1 MKLMRRTLVALH
13 WNYQLNQ
20 LKVKAKE
27 GDRRKG
33 HEVRH
38 FEKHQGK
45 EGQVMGEVIE
55 LTRKAKRGRK
65 AASRTPKDRA
75 SKRKVVKT
83 EDWSESDIGLHR
95 QLLQKLIV
103 DEEFGQARI
112 VAKHLTDLQPDDA
125 IAWHLQGVALLRLS
139 DPDSA
144 EACLLKS
151 IEIAGDADEW
161 DCCQMSG
168 VKFLR
173 GELEAAID
181 WCRRAVE
188 MEPDKLSFQW
198 KLMKLCRAGER
209 LDDAVAVGREA
220 LRRAT
225 EADDEIKT
233 RGMLANLH
241 LCMSAFDEAEE
252 QLSAALKLYPG
263 NPQLWLTLGRCFSRQ
278 NRQEEAL
285 TAFRHAAEIESQDAV
300 ILYNIGDAY
309 LGLGRPE
316 EALEP
321 LLRAVRLD
329 PDYRLAH
336 YDLSLAFFELKRYPE
351 AEAESRAALRD
362 DPEMAVQ
369 GSNLGLG
376 ATGNLGITLLD
387 QGRMEE
393 AEACFRRN
401 LDQVA
406 PTYFNLGLTMFR
418 MKRFNEALVNFL
430 RALELSK
437 DDPECYNLIVQT
449 YEVMGEAVE
458 AEQSLRRAIEIDPN
472 YAMGHYDLGVIL
484 AKREGRGKEAYAAFE
499 RALKID
505 PNLAPAYYGIACLN
519 ALSKKTGPAL
529 SFLEKALRKGFR
541 EIALIEK
548 DPEWDGLR
556 KNTRFVRLLEEYRE
570 LEGTGTGS
578 KISGSRV
585 SRYRQQRSGGQ

>member
-1 MKLMRRTLVALH
+1 
-13 WNYQLNQ
+13 
-20 LKVKAKE
+20 
-27 GDRRKG
+27 
-33 HEVRH
+33 
-38 FEKHQGK
+38 
-45 EGQVMGEVIE
+45 MGEVIE
-55 LTRKAKRGRK
+55 LTRKAKRGGK
-65 AASRTPKDRA
+65 AASGGI
-75 SKRKVVKT
+75 SKRKAVKT
-83 EDWSESDIGLHR
+83 GDWSEGDIGLHR
-95 QLLQKLIV
+95 QLLRKLMA

-112 VAKHLTDLQPDDA
+112 VAKYLTDLQPDDA
-125 IAWHLQGVALLRLS
+125 IAWHLQGVAFLRLS

-151 IEIAGDADEW
+151 IEIEGAADEW

-173 GELEAAID
+173 GELAEAID

-188 MEPDKLSFQW
+188 MAPDQLSFQW
-198 KLMKLCRAGER
+198 ELMKLCRAGGR

-233 RGMLANLH
+233 RGMLADL
-241 LCMSAFDEAEE
+241 LLSMSAFDEAEE
-252 QLSAALKLYPG
+252 QLTTALKLYPG
-263 NPQLWLTLGRCFSRQ
+263 NPQFWLTLGTCFSRQ
-278 NRQEEAL
+278 NRQDEAL
-285 TAFRHAAEIESQDAV
+285 TAFRHAEEIDPQNAV
-300 ILYNIGDAY
+300 ISYNVGDAC

-362 DPEMAVQ
+362 DPEMASQ

-376 ATGNLGITLLD
+376 ATGNLGIALLD

-418 MKRFNEALVNFL
+418 MKRFSEALVNFL
-430 RALELSK
+430 RALELLP
-437 DDPECYNLIVQT
+437 DDPECYNLIGQT
-449 YEVMGEAVE
+449 YEEMGEAVE

-472 YAMGHYDLGVIL
+472 AATGHYDLGVIL

-505 PNLAPAYYGIACLN
+505 PDLAPACYGIACLY

-541 EIALIEK
+541 EIALIEQ
-548 DPEWDGLR
+548 DPEWNGLR
-556 KNTRFVRLLEEYRE
+556 KNPRFVRLLEKYRE
-570 LEGTGTGS
+570 PEVGETGLTM
-578 KISGSRV
+578 SGSRV
-585 SRYRQQRSGGQ
+585 SRYRQQGSGGQ